1 MDVRHC
7 YAAGVSLALVGSLV
21 VVAGMALAGSTP
33 TAVVALGAVAALV
46 FALRNVFR
54 REDFDR
60 DHSLGYR
67 LANWGGA
74 LFSLALGLSVL
85 AVGVVSFGFFA

>member
-7 YAAGVSLALVGSLV
+7 YAAGISLALVGSLV
-21 VVAGMALAGSTP
+21 VVAGMVLAGSAATGGI
-33 TAVVALGAVAALV
+33 ALGAVVALV
-46 FALRNVFR
+46 FALRNVSR

-74 LFSLALGLSVL
+74 LFSLALGLFAL
-85 AVGVVSFGFFA
+85 AVGVLSFDFFA